1 MLDIHKTRTSP
12 YHLSGNGMVEAFNKT
27 LLNMI
32 SAYEHDNQKGWDLHL
47 PLLTSAYRSC
57 THDGSELAIYPS
69 PLQGEF
75 CTLCFLK
82 LHYVRIKMT
91 HVSFL

>member
-32 SAYEHDNQKGWDLHL
+32 SAYEHDNQKDWDLHL

-57 THDGSELAIYPS
+57 THDALSWQYTPTPSRGS
-69 PLQGEF
+69 F
-75 CTLCFLK
+75 V
-82 LHYVRIKMT
+82 HYN
-91 HVSFL
+91 F